1 MIRTVWLA
9 AVCLIVLGAMA
20 VGKVTKIPAPTN
32 DDTLVDGPTVGAD
45 LIQEPLSKADRLQI
59 TYVRQ
64 ETPSQS
70 TVPPTD
76 LSPPDVSPSPAD
88 VSPPDVQ
95 KVTSPAEMHI
105 VSRHWHDPT
114 ATNLLTGKSKQSAT
128 AKKTKSAADSR
139 ATQAADR
146 SKPSAQTKRCDHT
159 AAFSGLLRSLNLAPA
174 CDS

>member
-9 AVCLIVLGAMA
+9 AVCLVVLGAMA
-20 VGKVTKIPAPTN
+20 VGKVAKTPSPTN
-32 DDTLVDGPTVGAD
+32 DETLVDAATVGTD
-45 LIQEPLSKADRLQI
+45 LIQEPLIKADRLQM

-70 TVPPTD
+70 TV
-76 LSPPDVSPSPAD
+76 SPMDQIL
-88 VSPPDVQ
+88 PDVQ
-95 KVTSPAEMHI
+95 KVISPTDMNI
-105 VSRHWHDPT
+105 VSRHWHDPN
-114 ATNLLTGKSKQSAT
+114 ATNLLAAKSKQSVA

-139 ATQAADR
+139 GTQDADR
-146 SKPSAQTKRCDHT
+146 SKPNAQTKRCDQT